1 MNSAGRSLP
10 TPIVTVVAA
19 VIGAVAALVIG
30 LLTFGVQATVNPDH
44 VPLAIGADNPA
55 MSSVAVTV
63 AAQGGDRIT
72 WHVVQSRAEAES
84 LLDAKQ
90 VYGALLL
97 SPGPSGPAATIVLSG
112 ALNPNAT
119 AVAEPILLG
128 VAEGLKAPASVVT
141 VHPTSAAGRALP
153 LAATA
158 LLWLAGLAANAA
170 ALVLGPRLRS
180 GRPLGRIAVTGV
192 ALGAALLGTG
202 VVVGLAWLWDSSLP
216 VGSEVVGFL
225 LLVGL
230 AFTLLQAGIFRWLG
244 PLGFALL
251 GPLYLM
257 APAVAGLPPE
267 LINPVYRTLLW
278 SWTPF
283 RFSTEG
289 LRSVMFLGGG
299 GPDVQSAIVIFS
311 AIALGGLVLIAARRK
326 SPAD

>member
-1 MNSAGRSLP
+1 MNSSGRSLP
-10 TPIVTVVAA
+10 TPVVALVA
-19 VIGAVAALVIG
+19 ALIGAVAALVIG

-55 MSSVAVTV
+55 VSSVAVTV
-63 AAQGGDRIT
+63 AAQGGDRVT
-72 WHVVQSRAEAES
+72 WHLVQSRAEAES
-84 LLDAKQ
+84 LLDSKH
-90 VYGALLL
+90 VYGALIVAPGQGGL
-97 SPGPSGPAATIVLSG
+97 SATILLSG

-128 VAEGLKAPASVVT
+128 VAEGLKAPAQVVT
-141 VHPTSAAGRALP
+141 LHPTSAAGRALP

-180 GRPLGRIAVTGV
+180 GRPLGRIAV
-192 ALGAALLGTG
+192 AGAAAGAAVLGTG
-202 VVVGLAWLWDSSLP
+202 VVVGLAWFWDSSLP

-244 PLGFALL
+244 PPGFALL

-267 LINPVYRTLLW
+267 LISPIYRTLLW

-283 RFSTEG
+283 RFSAEG
-289 LRSVMFLGGG
+289 LRSVMFLGSGA
-299 GPDVQSAIVIFS
+299 PDVQPAIVIFS